1 MMRAMRIGFDAR
13 AAFLD
18 PHRGFGRFARA
29 LADALLQAVPG
40 EVVVFV
46 PHGAVVPPPWY
57 PRAATVVQLTRPRR
71 GAFLFDAP
79 AWALTLRRHRVDVL
93 HLPTWGVPPGLPVP
107 VVATFHDA
115 TPFRFPSPPERWKR
129 YRARR
134 AIASLARATRVHAVS
149 HHAADELAALGL
161 VSAERI
167 TVVHSAADP
176 AFTPAPQPQPPQH
189 VLFVG
194 GGDPHKNLDLALA
207 VWAHPAAVALPPLVV
222 AGSAG
227 GDPRLQPL
235 VRAGVAR
242 GVGHPGDADLVELY
256 RGALALLVPSRN
268 EGFGLPALEA
278 MACGCPVIAAHAGAL
293 PEVCGAAAVLL
304 DPDDPGTWRDA
315 IAELAANPPRR
326 AELAAAGLERARA
339 FTWERTARGLLDL
352 YRLATRSESS

>member
-107 VVATFHDA
+107 VVATFYDA
-115 TPFRFPSPPERWKR
+115 TPFRFASPPEHWRR
-129 YRARR
+129 RR
-134 AIASLARATRVHAVS
+134 AQRAILSLGRAARVHAIS
-149 HHAADELAALGL
+149 RHAGDELASLG
-161 VSAERI
+161 VVPAGRVA
-167 TVVHSAADP
+167 VVHLGIDP
-176 AFTPAPQPQPPQH
+176 GFAPAPTPTAPRH
-189 VLFVG
+189 ALVVG
-194 GGDPHKNLDLALA
+194 GGDPHKNLELILA
-207 VWAHPAAVALPPLVV
+207 VWASPAAPALPPLVV
-222 AGSAG
+222 AGGAAA
-227 GDPRLQPL
+227 DPRLRPL
-235 VRAGVAR
+235 LAAGTAR
-242 GVGHPGDADLVELY
+242 TVPHPGDDELVALY
-256 RGALALLVPSRN
+256 RGALALLMPSRN

-278 MACGCPVIAAHAGAL
+278 MACGCPVLAARAGAL
-293 PEVCGAAAVLL
+293 PEVCGDAAILL
-304 DPDDPGTWRDA
+304 DPDDPGAWREA
-315 IAELAANPPRR
+315 LAALAAEPARR
-326 AELAAAGLERARA
+326 ARLVGAGLARA
-339 FTWERTARGLLDL
+339 GTFTWGRTAQGLLEL
-352 YRLATRSESS
+352 YRLATRRES